1 MNKYIYDN
9 VEINEGVFVILQTI
23 EAFEGKYYGALPKHI
38 EDELKKF
45 KSMLINEIEGKD
57 KYEEIDFADIK
68 LIQQFIYNKDEVEKN
83 IKNKNQ

>member
-45 KSMLINEIEGKD
+45 KSMLINEI
-57 KYEEIDFADIK
+57 
-68 LIQQFIYNKDEVEKN
+68 
-83 IKNKNQ
+83 